1 MHNGWQTARVYMPD
15 ELKARIEKLV
25 LDYNQQM
32 AAGGGAMTGGG
43 ASSTPNGQHQASAL
57 TGAPAGTSD
66 PLMHATQEQL
76 LAAAGRGG
84 GGGHQHAGLHP
95 PLQSAMFMPASCQ
108 LPCPNSLCV

>member
-1 MHNGWQTARVYMPD
+1 MPSLVLTSRLSLLPSPPSPPQVHNGWQTARVYMPD

-43 ASSTPNGQHQASAL
+43 GASSTPNGHHQASAL

-76 LAAAGRGG
+76 LAAAGKGRGRGG
-84 GGGHQHAGLHP
+84 L
-95 PLQSAMFMPASCQ
+95 
-108 LPCPNSLCV
+108 